1 MIELDSKIVEVTV
14 YTDRARVTRR
24 GSLTLDTGT
33 TRLSIT
39 GLPLTLNL
47 ESARAAARGT
57 AQARLL
63 GLEIERTFTI
73 ETPSEQIQQLEE
85 QIESLQDEISA
96 VDAQIELA
104 RQSRANLAAISSQTD
119 NFALALAAGEMALA
133 DQLELF
139 ASLRSR
145 MCELDEE
152 IQERLIQ
159 KRKMQRRLEK
169 LVNELKRWQGVPRRE
184 SHTAL
189 VEVEVLSQ
197 GDLTVE
203 LTYMVSG
210 VSWLPIYDF
219 RLVET
224 GEAQP
229 VLEVDYLAQVTQ
241 RSGEAWQEIALALST
256 ARPALAG
263 RLPELDPWFIGLLP
277 PPIIH
282 ADLAAMPAP
291 AAVPMRAKSIQAAPK
306 LAMEEVEA
314 EILEAVVETQGAAV
328 TYRIPANV
336 SIPAD
341 GAPHKVVVTH
351 FQFEPQ
357 LDFVTA
363 PKLVEAVYRR
373 ARVINYSPFTF
384 LPGSANLFAGS
395 EFIGTMR
402 QDMIPPQGEI
412 ELFLGVD
419 DRLKVKRELKRR
431 EVDKKLIGSK
441 RRIAY
446 GYEITVENLLP
457 RQARL
462 TLHDQF
468 PVSKHE
474 DIKVRLEDANPQ
486 PVEQSEL
493 HLLKWEFDLAAQE
506 KRQVRFDFSVEYP
519 PGLDVIG
526 LP

>member
-1 MIELDSKIVEVTV
+1 
-14 YTDRARVTRR
+14 
-24 GSLTLDTGT
+24 
-33 TRLSIT
+33 
-39 GLPLTLNL
+39 
-47 ESARAAARGT
+47 
-57 AQARLL
+57 
-63 GLEIERTFTI
+63 
-73 ETPSEQIQQLEE
+73 
-85 QIESLQDEISA
+85 
-96 VDAQIELA
+96 
-104 RQSRANLAAISSQTD
+104 
-119 NFALALAAGEMALA
+119 
-133 DQLELF
+133 
-139 ASLRSR
+139 
-145 MCELDEE
+145 
-152 IQERLIQ
+152 
-159 KRKMQRRLEK
+159 
-169 LVNELKRWQGVPRRE
+169 
-184 SHTAL
+184 
-189 VEVEVLSQ
+189 VLSP
-197 GDLTVE
+197 GDLAVE
-203 LTYMVSG
+203 LTYTVSG
-210 VSWLPIYDF
+210 VSWQPIYDL

-241 RSGEAWQEIALALST
+241 RSGEAWQDVTLALST

-263 RLPELDPWFIGLLP
+263 RLPQLDPWFIGLLP

-282 ADLAAMPAP
+282 ADMAAMPAP
-291 AAVPMRAKSIQAAPK
+291 MAAPMRAKSIQAAPV
-306 LAMEEVEA
+306 LAMEEAKADNLEA
-314 EILEAVVETQGAAV
+314 EIETQGAAV

-341 GAPHKVVVTH
+341 GAPHKVAVTNL
-351 FQFEPQ
+351 QFEPQ

-363 PKLVEAVYRR
+363 PKLVDAVFRR
-373 ARVINYSPFTF
+373 AKVTNNSPFTF
-384 LPGSANLFAGS
+384 LPGAANLFAGS
-395 EFIGTMR
+395 EFIGTMH
-402 QDMIPPQGEI
+402 QEMIPPQGKI

-474 DIKVRLEDANPQ
+474 DIKVRLEDVSPQ
-486 PVEQSEL
+486 PAEQSEL

-519 PGLDVIG
+519 PVLDVVG